1 VGRAVLSSILSQGIL
16 NGSIYA
22 LVGIGLGLTYG
33 KQNVIDVAN
42 PAFVI
47 VGSYLVLALSQYFA
61 LDPFIVTPLALVALF
76 LAGVAVQFLLVN
88 PLLKRPDFEMHVQ
101 SALVLFGLALLL
113 QTLLVIQFTADPQ
126 GIRTAY
132 SDSVITLFGV
142 RLPVVKV
149 IATILALTAVAAL
162 YTFLNLTFIGKAILA
177 TYANRETAQL
187 LGINVKRIDVVTY
200 GLGTAL
206 AGIAGLVIALTYSFS
221 SASVQPWTVI
231 AFAVAVIGGKGSTTG
246 ILVAGLT
253 VGFVEAAVAATF
265 SANWI
270 YLAVYTLLLLM
281 FLFRPSGILG
291 ERA

>member
-1 VGRAVLSSILSQGIL
+1 
-16 NGSIYA
+16 
-22 LVGIGLGLTYG
+22 
-33 KQNVIDVAN
+33 
-42 PAFVI
+42 
-47 VGSYLVLALSQYFA
+47 
-61 LDPFIVTPLALVALF
+61 
-76 LAGVAVQFLLVN
+76 
-88 PLLKRPDFEMHVQ
+88 
-101 SALVLFGLALLL
+101 
-113 QTLLVIQFTADPQ
+113 
-126 GIRTAY
+126 
-132 SDSVITLFGV
+132 
-142 RLPVVKV
+142 
-149 IATILALTAVAAL
+149 
-162 YTFLNLTFIGKAILA
+162 
-177 TYANRETAQL
+177 
-187 LGINVKRIDVVTY
+187 VTY

>member
-1 VGRAVLSSILSQGIL
+1 MLSSILSQGIL
-16 NGSIYA
+16 NGSIYS
-22 LVGIGLGLTYG
+22 LVAIGLGLTYG

-47 VGSYLVLALSQYFA
+47 VGSYLVLKLSQHLG
-61 LDPFIVTPLALVALF
+61 LDPFIVTPIALMALF
-76 LAGVAVQFLLVN
+76 LAGAVVQFVLIN

-113 QTLLVIQFTADPQ
+113 QTLLTIQFTADPQ
-126 GIRTAY
+126 SIRTSY
-132 SDSVITLFGV
+132 SDSVITLVGI

-149 IATILALTAVAAL
+149 VATGLALTSVASL
-162 YTFLNLTFIGKAILA
+162 YAFLNLTFVGKAILA

-187 LGINVKRIDVVTY
+187 LGINVKKIDVVTY
-200 GLGTAL
+200 GIGTAL

-231 AFAVAVIGGKGSTTG
+231 AFAVAVIGGKGSTIG

-253 VGFVEAAVAATF
+253 VGLVEAAVAATF

>member
-1 VGRAVLSSILSQGIL
+1 MLISILSQGIL

-22 LVGIGLGLTYG
+22 LVAIGLGLTYG

-47 VGSYLVLALSQYFA
+47 VGSYLVLAMSQHFG
-61 LDPFIVTPLALVALF
+61 LDPFIVTPLALIALF
-76 LAGVAVQFLLVN
+76 LAGMVVQFALVN

-126 GIRTAY
+126 GIRTSY
-132 SDSVITLFGV
+132 SDSVISLFGL

-149 IATILALTAVAAL
+149 VATGLALTSVAAL
-162 YTFLNLTFIGKAILA
+162 YAFLNLTFVGKAILA

-187 LGINVKRIDVVTY
+187 LGINVKMIDVVTY

-221 SASVQPWTVI
+221 AASVQPWTVI

-253 VGFVEAAVAATF
+253 VGLVEAAVAATF

-281 FLFRPSGILG
+281 FLFRPSGLLG

>member
-1 VGRAVLSSILSQGIL
+1 MLSNVLSQGIL

-22 LVGIGLGLTYG
+22 LVAIGLGLTYG

-47 VGSYLVLALSQYFA
+47 VGAYLVLAMARSSG
-61 LDPFIVTPLALVALF
+61 LDPFIVTPIALMILFAL
-76 LAGVAVQFLLVN
+76 GTVVQFALIN

-113 QTLLVIQFTADPQ
+113 QTLLVILFSADPQ
-126 GIRTAY
+126 GIRTSY
-132 SDSVITLFGV
+132 SDAVITFAGV

-149 IATILALTAVAAL
+149 VATGLAFASVAGL
-162 YTFLNLTFIGKAILA
+162 YAFLNLTFVGKAILA

-187 LGINVKRIDVVTY
+187 LGINVWKIDIITY

-206 AGIAGLVIALTYSFS
+206 AGVAGLVIALTYSFS
-221 SASVQPWTVI
+221 AASVQPWTVI
-231 AFAVAVIGGKGSTTG
+231 AFAVAVIGGKGSTAG

-253 VGFVEAAVAATF
+253 VGLVEAAVASTF

>member
-1 VGRAVLSSILSQGIL
+1 MLTGILTQGIL

-47 VGSYLVLALSQYFA
+47 AGAYLILALVRAFG
-61 LDPFIVTPLALVALF
+61 LDPFIAAPLALVPLF
-76 LAGVAVQFLLVN
+76 LCGVLVQVLLVN

-113 QTLLVIQFTADPQ
+113 QTVLTIVFTADPQ
-126 GIRTAY
+126 GIRTPY
-132 SDSVITLFGV
+132 SDSVVILFGQ
-142 RLPVVKV
+142 RLPLVKV
-149 IATILALTAVAAL
+149 IATGIAMVAVGLL
-162 YTFLNLTFIGKAILA
+162 YAFLNLTFIGKAILA

-187 LGINVKRIDVVTY
+187 LGINVKRVDILTY
-200 GLGTAL
+200 GIGTAL
-206 AGIAGLVIALTYSFS
+206 AGVAGLVISLVYSFS
-221 SASVQPWTVI
+221 AASVQLWTVI
-231 AFAVAVIGGKGSTTG
+231 AFAVAVIGGKGSTVG
-246 ILVAGLT
+246 ILIAGLT
-253 VGFVEAAVAATF
+253 VGIVEAAVAATF

-281 FLFRPSGILG
+281 FLFRPSGLLG